1 MLYIQ
6 YKNVVPMTNLLL
18 EEKEEESEKI
28 NGSNQGEWKNTL
40 LSILCRLVP
49 KGLQAGSLEDI
60 SVENSLWKRESAHL
74 KQRYAM
80 KVEFERGLAKKT

>member
-1 MLYIQ
+1 MA
-6 YKNVVPMTNLLL
+6 NLPLG
-18 EEKEEESEKI
+18 EEDEEGEKI
-28 NGSNQGEWKNTL
+28 EGSHQREWKNTP

-74 KQRYAM
+74 KQRYVM
-80 KVEFERGLAKKT
+80 KVEFERSLAEKT